1 MTLDQQIE
9 GMLFYRSGPVKLTE
23 LQKTFE
29 ITAEDLKPAL
39 ETLSK
44 RLESGGTRL
53 LQTDKEVQLVTAP
66 ELDQLIET
74 LRKEELKR
82 DIGKA
87 GAETLAIILYR
98 EPVSRAEIDQ
108 VRGVNSAFILRN
120 LLVRGLIARETNPK
134 DSRSFNYRST
144 SELLQHLG
152 ITKKEDLPEY
162 GNIMNQLDTYVSGLE
177 LEDTAEVKTA

>member
-9 GMLFYRSGPVKLTE
+9 GMLFYRSGPVKLIE

-39 ETLSK
+39 EGLSS

-108 VRGVNSAFILRN
+108 IRGVNSAFILRN
-120 LLVRGLIARETNPK
+120 LMVRGLIAREANPN
-134 DSRSFNYRST
+134 DSRSFCYKT
-144 SELLQHLG
+144 TPELLQHLG
-152 ITKKEDLPEY
+152 ITRKEDLAEY
-162 GNIMNQLDTYVSGLE
+162 GSIMTQLDTYLNGLQE
-177 LEDTAEVKTA
+177 ENTETEAK